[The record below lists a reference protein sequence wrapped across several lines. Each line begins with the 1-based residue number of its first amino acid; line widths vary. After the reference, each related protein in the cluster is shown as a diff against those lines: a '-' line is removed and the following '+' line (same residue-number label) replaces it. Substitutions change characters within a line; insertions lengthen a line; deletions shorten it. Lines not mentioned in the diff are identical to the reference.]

1 MKKASEKQKK
11 IMSKKKKVVAAMLFV
26 FAALIVGTLVH
37 SLFLKDTTESKT
49 IDKTEVVENDI
60 YKNVPKDDSTPDD
73 YSLEE
78 NISIC
83 QNVIK
88 NMNAWSSK
96 TEGTAVADVL
106 FMNYTQNISARKV
119 IKNGNATQQ
128 SASESSLLS
137 TGQQRTFKDGAI
149 LIRNAKKVKSIENIE
164 WEDDFTA
171 VSKDTYSQNYGR
183 TPFALTNYVID
194 KTTIIKS
201 RRLDT
206 DKDKYKFEYELK
218 PDESTV
224 YYKRQMRTEG
234 GASDYPTFHS
244 VKVTV
249 TMDKQWRPLVIHY
262 SENYDISIAVVGDVT
277 CQGEITETFSD
288 FGEVKTLPDEGSVDD
303 FIKNKY
309 DKNKLSDLPTKKDT
323 DISKY
328 VKDMFTNKPY
338 YHLNLSVDKTK
349 LNLDML
355 VDINN
360 GIIKIKGKK
369 LFAAYAGKKLYL
381 QYGDVRVSMKTASV
395 FEAIRIIGNA
405 IDIKTESIDLDYL
418 AQIDLNNIS
427 LDDKT
432 VSGLL
437 NNVKME
443 QSKEAIKVAFEKDGI
458 KADVKVALK
467 DENVNLEY
475 ADISL
480 KLADSDVTAKITNTS
495 KTDFPKLNGFHDISK
510 VTTLLQPWIDT
521 LQAKGIG
528 AKVSMRTSDL
538 KISGKAVLG
547 YQPMKLKF
555 LTKIEG
561 INLNASVVGKFV
573 YISAEN
579 IRVKCKLKDIEST
592 VRRVMVMVGID
603 MKKNQLIPKQYA
615 KTIKQLKDGNINI
628 KKLLNDVKSVSFKDG
643 YLSVKASINK
653 LAFKVA
659 VSKNAIKINQGK
671 SFTAKAKITKKYKK
685 NPKVKVK
692 KSRYVST
699 NVILKSL
706 SKLSLYKLLKS
717 KGIILDT
724 RISGNGFELKGI
736 AKASYDKGFQI
747 KYTTNIEGIPI
758 TLIYKNDVIYA
769 KSGNIKIKGSS
780 KYTYQLLKDI
790 LKKTGIPLM
799 SKTLFE
805 AESFGDAFERLIKEY
820 AGSFTIK
827 DIIGNVKTFQYKK
840 GYLIV
845 QYKYAKG
852 QLATIKLKKK
862 TLSLSTAVLGM
873 NFNAKLAVK
882 KIYTKSPLISVN
894 SSEYTKLSDI
904 INVLEQ
910 LGLED
915 IITSTG
921 IDTDVIL
928 DIDGITIKA
937 NVKADYRDKTV
948 LLISTNITDGKTTIP
963 VIIKYIDGRIFVDVA
978 NIHVKAT
985 LSNLGQVLSQVLKE
999 QNVSQIFATDI
1010 SRVLKQIIEKLSA
1023 KDMIQ
1028 NIQSFSCDGKT
1039 LKVLYHLKDSN
1050 LDIAVTGR
1058 TVTVKGI
1065 KISGKQLDVS
1075 AKINNTKNQNIIAE
1089 NPEQYVDIGVAYQ
1102 LIQNNISNI
1111 QNSKALG
1118 LQADL
1123 KFDGYHIVADIIYDK
1138 SVNGC
1143 KIVIPYNDEIIE
1155 LTYVDDIIY
1164 IHFGKFY
1171 LKSTRETLLNLIK
1184 KYTGYEP
1191 EQIFAGKD
1199 IIDQISLAMLFDI
1212 KNVTFKDGRLM
1223 IEYQKDNVKLNAV
1236 LESYR
1241 DEISVDGIEIGDT
1254 AVNGKIVLENFFDKQ
1269 VIDKTEYQDDRYLDF
1284 NKVLEIIDVQKIEQL
1299 IKAKGIKAGVQAK
1312 INDYEI
1318 TGQLAAAFGESPA
1331 CRLNTQ
1337 IEGIDITATV
1347 KQDNL
1352 YINASGIHLIYDK
1365 LSEAMSGIIKNDD
1378 LSQITDNIKN
1388 IQIVDDKIVITI
1400 VSNNQEIEIILDKN
1414 QITVR
1419 TEINDTKLD
1428 VILNIEEIYHQEPP
1442 IEVKNTDYSKVTD
1455 VLEVLKQFGVEDL
1468 LNATGI
1474 EAEIQFEINQSKLS
1488 GKMIYFNDNLYLQTG
1503 NIYIKTELP
1512 YIICMLK
1519 DNGIN
1524 IDTEVSAKDIL
1535 DKISQFRCDGKEL
1548 SFVYNGDTPL
1558 RITVAGKKISVNDMI
1573 QGEIIDTKL
1582 TEIADAEKYV
1592 DLKTVIDFVKKWRN
1606 QPAVTFNTV
1615 IDGRQLSV
1623 VYENKTVYVEIDGLK
1638 VMSDDSSVASIINA
1652 VLRIY
1657 GIDITPALQ
1666 WLNIVEDEKDIHLE
1680 MFKQYADMDG
1690 MNNIISG
1697 KGINIVKVLENIN
1710 IGSQDI
1716 SYKGQLGGSE
1726 FNVKLYDSTTIS
1738 MQPDGSGYI
1747 DVSSMDTLLK
1757 AFGETAGNMNF
1768 DMSAKAS
1775 LALSLG
1781 LFDINLKDVP
1791 LSAKLKVEKEGVYG
1805 NVHADV
1811 PYMKSITDSNVL
1823 VPGTTTETTESTS
1836 KTKTEVK
1843 TSYSLKSDSQ
1853 KITTD
1858 FYITPT
1864 HIYLHKNIQYE
1875 LEKTVTTTKYK
1886 KVLLWIPQST
1896 TKNTETVKENK
1907 DFYMKRTYKEMQNNI
1922 MSDLCFALNMS
1933 DSIRDKILDSSNSGA
1948 IEDVSLGN
1956 IIRSYSF
1963 DNVSRFDFGLNLSGL
1978 TDGAI
1983 TNTDINLYRNSHGYL
1998 NNLHAECKLYS
2009 LIAIKLDADLNN
2021 IGQAVDIGFKPE
2033 QLGSDKNYK

>member
-1 MKKASEKQKK
+1 MKKTSEKQKK
-11 IMSKKKKVVAAMLFV
+11 VMSKKKKVIAAILFV
-26 FAALIVGTLVH
+26 FAALIIGTLVH

-49 IDKTEVVENDI
+49 IDRTKVVENET
-60 YKNVPKDDSTPDD
+60 YKNIPKDDSTPDD
-73 YSLEE
+73 YSPEE

-83 QNVIK
+83 QSVIK
-88 NMNAWSSK
+88 NMNAWTSK

-149 LIRNAKKVKSIENIE
+149 LIRNAKKVKSMEDIE

-201 RRLDT
+201 KKLDT

-218 PDESTV
+218 PDASTV

-288 FGEVKTLPDEGSVDD
+288 FGEVKALPDEGSVDD

-323 DISKY
+323 DMSKY
-328 VKDMFTNKPY
+328 IKDMFTNKPY
-338 YHLNLSVDKTK
+338 YHMDLVVDKTN
-349 LNLDML
+349 LNLDMF

-360 GIIKIKGKK
+360 GIIKIKGKN
-369 LFAAYAGKKLYL
+369 LFAAYADKKVYL
-381 QYGDVRVSMKTASV
+381 RYGNVKVSMKTDSI
-395 FEAIRIIGNA
+395 FEAVQMIGKA
-405 IDIKTESIDLDYL
+405 VDTKTESINIDYL
-418 AQIDLNNIS
+418 TQIDLKHIS

-443 QSKEAIKVAFEKDGI
+443 QSKDAIKVAFSKDGI
-458 KADVKVALK
+458 KANIKVALK

-480 KLADSDVTAKITNTS
+480 KLADSDVTAKITTTS
-495 KTDFPKLNGFHDISK
+495 KTDFPKFNGFHDISK
-510 VTTLLQPWIDT
+510 VTTLIQPWVDT
-521 LQAKGIG
+521 IQAKGIG
-528 AKVSMRTSDL
+528 AKVSMKTQDL

-547 YQPMKLKF
+547 YEPLKLKF
-555 LTKIEG
+555 STKIEG
-561 INLNASVVGKFV
+561 VNLNAAIVGKFV
-573 YISAEN
+573 YISAQN

-592 VRRVMVMVGID
+592 VRKVMVMVGID

-628 KKLLNDVKSVSFKDG
+628 KKLLKDVKSVSFKDG
-643 YLSVKASINK
+643 YLIVKASINK
-653 LAFKVA
+653 LTFKLA
-659 VSKNAIKINQGK
+659 ISKNTIKINQGK
-671 SFTAKAKITKKYKK
+671 SFTAKARITKKYKK

-699 NVILKSL
+699 EVILKAL

-717 KGIILDT
+717 KGILLDT

-736 AKASYDKGFQI
+736 AKAVYDKGFQI

-769 KSGNIKIKGSS
+769 KSRNISIKGSS
-780 KYTYQLLKDI
+780 KYTYQLLKGI
-790 LKKTGIPLM
+790 LKKAGIPLK
-799 SKTLFE
+799 SKTLSE
-805 AESFGDAFERLIKEY
+805 AESFGDAFESLIKEY
-820 AGSFTIK
+820 AGRFTIK
-827 DIIGNVKTFQYKK
+827 DVIGNVKTFQYKK
-840 GYLIV
+840 GFLIV

-862 TLSLSTAVLGM
+862 TLLLSTAVLGM
-873 NFNAKLAVK
+873 NLNAKLTIK
-882 KIYTKSPLISVN
+882 KIYTKSPIISVN

-921 IDTDVIL
+921 IDTDIVLNIA
-928 DIDGITIKA
+928 GMNIKA
-937 NVKADYRDKTV
+937 NVKADYRDKV
-948 LLISTNITDGKTTIP
+948 ALLISTNITDQKAVIP
-963 VIIKYIDGRIFVDVA
+963 VTIKYIDGRIFVDAA
-978 NIHVKAT
+978 NIHVKTT
-985 LSNLGQVLSQVLKE
+985 LSDLEKVLSQVLKQ
-999 QNVSQIFATDI
+999 QNVSKVFAEDFST
-1010 SRVLKQIIEKLSA
+1010 VLEQMIGELSA

-1028 NIQSFSCDGKT
+1028 NVRSFSCDGKT
-1039 LKVLYHLKDSN
+1039 LKVLYRLKDNN

-1075 AKINNTKNQNIIAE
+1075 AKINNTKNQNIIVDNE
-1089 NPEQYVDIGVAYQ
+1089 TQYVDLGDAYQ
-1102 LIQNNISNI
+1102 LIKNNISNI

-1118 LQADL
+1118 FQADI
-1123 KFDGYHIVADIIYDK
+1123 KFGDYQIAADIIYDK

-1143 KIVIPYNDEIIE
+1143 KIVIPYKDKSIE
-1155 LTYVDDIIY
+1155 LTYVDDFIY
-1164 IHFGKFY
+1164 VHFGKFY
-1171 LKSTRETLLNLIK
+1171 LKSTKETLFNLIK
-1184 KYTGYEP
+1184 KYTGYEL

-1199 IIDQISLAMLFDI
+1199 ITEQISLAMLLNI
-1212 KNVTFKDGRLM
+1212 ENITFKDGRLM
-1223 IEYQKDNVKLNAV
+1223 IVYRENNVKLNAV
-1236 LESYR
+1236 LESHR
-1241 DEISVDGIEIGDT
+1241 DEISLDGIKIGNT
-1254 AVNGKIVLENFFDKQ
+1254 AVSGKIVLADFFDRTMIEKS
-1269 VIDKTEYQDDRYLDF
+1269 EYQDDKYLDL
-1284 NKVLEIIDVQKIEQL
+1284 NKVLEIIDIQKIEQL
-1299 IKAKGIKAGVQAK
+1299 IKAKGIKAGVHAK

-1318 TGQLAAAFGESPA
+1318 AGQLTAAFDESPA
-1331 CRLNTQ
+1331 CQLNTQ

-1347 KQDNL
+1347 KEDNL
-1352 YINASGIHLIYDK
+1352 YINASGINLIYDK
-1365 LSEAMSGIIKNDD
+1365 ISKVLSGVINNDD
-1378 LSQITDNIKN
+1378 LSQITDKIKG
-1388 IQIVDDKIVITI
+1388 IQIIDDRIVIT
-1400 VSNNQEIEIILDKN
+1400 VLTDKQEIEISLDKD
-1414 QITVR
+1414 QISIR

-1428 VILNIEEIYHQEPP
+1428 VILDIQEIYNQLPA
-1442 IEVKNTDYSKVTD
+1442 IEVESTDYSKVTD

-1474 EAEIQFEINQSKLS
+1474 EADIQFNINQSEISAKI
-1488 GKMIYFNDNLYLQTG
+1488 IYFNGNLYLHTG
-1503 NIYIKTELP
+1503 NVYIKTELP
-1512 YIICMLK
+1512 YIISMLK

-1548 SFVYNGDTPL
+1548 SFVYNSDMSL
-1558 RITVAGKKISVNDMI
+1558 KITVSGKKISVNDMI
-1573 QGEIIDTKL
+1573 QGEIIDTKV
-1582 TEIADAEKYV
+1582 TEIADAEKYI
-1592 DLKTVIDFVKKWRN
+1592 DLKAVIDFVKKWRN
-1606 QPAVTFNTV
+1606 QPAATLDTV
-1615 IDGRQLSV
+1615 IGGKQLSV

-1638 VMSDDSSVASIINA
+1638 VTSDDSSVASIINA
-1652 VLRIY
+1652 VLKIY
-1657 GIDITPALQ
+1657 DVDITPVLQ
-1666 WLNIVEDEKDIHLE
+1666 WLNIVEDEKDINLE
-1680 MFKQYADMDG
+1680 MFRQYADMDG
-1690 MNNIISG
+1690 VNNILSGKEIHIAKIFDNLSISG
-1697 KGINIVKVLENIN
+1697 
-1710 IGSQDI
+1710 QDI
-1716 SYKGQLGGSE
+1716 SYKGQFGDSE
-1726 FNVKLYDSTTIS
+1726 FYLRLYDSTTVS
-1738 MQPDGSGYI
+1738 MQPEGSGYI
-1747 DVSSMDTLLK
+1747 DVSSIDTLLK

-1768 DMSAKAS
+1768 DVSAKAS

-1858 FYITPT
+1858 FYVTPT
-1864 HIYLHKNIQYE
+1864 HVYIHKNIQYE

-1886 KVLLWIPQST
+1886 KVLFWIPQST
-1896 TKNTETVKENK
+1896 TKKTETIKENK

-2009 LIAIKLDADLNN
+2009 LIAIKLDANLNN
-2021 IGQAVDIGFKPE
+2021 IGQAVDIGFEPE
-2033 QLGSDKNYK
+2033 QLESDKNYK